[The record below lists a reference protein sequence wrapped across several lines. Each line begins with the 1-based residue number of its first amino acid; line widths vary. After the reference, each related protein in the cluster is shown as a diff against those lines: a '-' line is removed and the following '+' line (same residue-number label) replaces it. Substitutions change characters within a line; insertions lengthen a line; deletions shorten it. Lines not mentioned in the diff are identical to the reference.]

1 MSWANPSPSE
11 AAEMYSYYK
20 HKYEDAANQKR
31 ASERLESSY
40 VSQKNSAVSQ
50 LNAASSQRV
59 NLEKRLEGVE
69 KIIKMLEG
77 SGGWFTSSVPEAID
91 KAKSK
96 LKQADSSYR
105 SSIRVI
111 GGTTAASI
119 ETAFAIKSVEE
130 DPNSANALSEF
141 KKERT
146 RIEQA
151 ITELQSQINN
161 LSSLIS
167 SLTSSITACNQTQ
180 ASLQSAMN
188 SYAYDMN
195 HYHGF
200 MF

>member
-11 AAEMYSYYK
+11 AAEMYSYFK

-50 LNAASSQRV
+50 LNAANSQRV

-167 SLTSSITACNQTQ
+167 SLTSSINACNQTQ

>member
-105 SSIRVI
+105 RSIRVI

-167 SLTSSITACNQTQ
+167 SLTSSINACNQTQ

>member
-40 VSQKNSAVSQ
+40 VSRKNSTVSQ

-167 SLTSSITACNQTQ
+167 SLTSSINACNQTQ

>member
-105 SSIRVI
+105 SSTRVI

-167 SLTSSITACNQTQ
+167 SLTSSINACNQTQ

>member
-69 KIIKMLEG
+69 EIIKMLEG

-167 SLTSSITACNQTQ
+167 SLTSSINACNQTQ

>member
-11 AAEMYSYYK
+11 AAEMYSYFK

-40 VSQKNSAVSQ
+40 VSQKSSAVSQ
-50 LNAASSQRV
+50 LNAANSQRV

-77 SGGWFTSSVPEAID
+77 SGGWFTSSVPDAID

-119 ETAFAIKSVEE
+119 ESAFAIKTVEE
-130 DPNSANALSEF
+130 EPNSANALFEF

-167 SLTSSITACNQTQ
+167 SLTSSINACNQTQ

>member
-20 HKYEDAANQKR
+20 HKYEDAANQNR

-167 SLTSSITACNQTQ
+167 SLTSSINACNQTQ

>member
-11 AAEMYSYYK
+11 AAEMYSYFK

-50 LNAASSQRV
+50 LNAANSQRV

-77 SGGWFTSSVPEAID
+77 SGGWFTSSIPEAID

-105 SSIRVI
+105 SSIHVI
-111 GGTTAASI
+111 GGTTSASI
-119 ETAFAIKSVEE
+119 ESAFAIKTVEE

-167 SLTSSITACNQTQ
+167 SLTSSINACNQTQ

>member
-40 VSQKNSAVSQ
+40 VGQKNSAVSQ

-167 SLTSSITACNQTQ
+167 SLTSSINACNQTQ

>member
-40 VSQKNSAVSQ
+40 DSQKNSAVSQ

-161 LSSLIS
+161 LSGLIS
-167 SLTSSITACNQTQ
+167 SLTSSINACNQTQ

>member
-11 AAEMYSYYK
+11 AAEMYSYFK

-50 LNAASSQRV
+50 LNAANSQRV

-77 SGGWFTSSVPEAID
+77 SGGWFTSSIPEAID

-111 GGTTAASI
+111 GGTTSASI
-119 ETAFAIKSVEE
+119 ESAFAIKTVEE

-167 SLTSSITACNQTQ
+167 SLTSSINACNQTQ

>member
-50 LNAASSQRV
+50 LSAASSQRV

-167 SLTSSITACNQTQ
+167 SLTSSINACNQTQ

>member
-20 HKYEDAANQKR
+20 YKYEDAANQKR

-167 SLTSSITACNQTQ
+167 SLTSSINACNQTQ

>member
-20 HKYEDAANQKR
+20 HKYEDVANQKR

-40 VSQKNSAVSQ
+40 VSQKNSAISQ

-167 SLTSSITACNQTQ
+167 SLTSSINACNQTQ

-200 MF
+200 LF

>member
-31 ASERLESSY
+31 TSERLESSY

-59 NLEKRLEGVE
+59 NLEKRLEGIE

-111 GGTTAASI
+111 GGTTSASI
-119 ETAFAIKSVEE
+119 DSAFAIKTVEE

-167 SLTSSITACNQTQ
+167 SLTGSINACNQTQ

>member
-151 ITELQSQINN
+151 ITELQSKINN

-167 SLTSSITACNQTQ
+167 SLTSSINACNQTQ

>member
-141 KKERT
+141 KKERI

-167 SLTSSITACNQTQ
+167 SLTSSINACNQTQ

>member
-69 KIIKMLEG
+69 RIIKMLEG

-167 SLTSSITACNQTQ
+167 SLTSSINACNQTQ

>member
-69 KIIKMLEG
+69 KIIKMFEG

-167 SLTSSITACNQTQ
+167 SLTSSINACNQTQ

>member
-40 VSQKNSAVSQ
+40 VSRKNSTVSQ

-146 RIEQA
+146 RVEQA

-167 SLTSSITACNQTQ
+167 SLTSSINACNQTQ

>member
-11 AAEMYSYYK
+11 AAEMYSYFK

-119 ETAFAIKSVEE
+119 ESAFAIKTVEE
-130 DPNSANALSEF
+130 EPNSANALSEF

-167 SLTSSITACNQTQ
+167 SLTGSINACNQTQ

>member
-11 AAEMYSYYK
+11 AAEMYSYFK

-50 LNAASSQRV
+50 LNAANSQRV

-111 GGTTAASI
+111 GGTTSASI
-119 ETAFAIKSVEE
+119 ESAFAIKTVEE

-167 SLTSSITACNQTQ
+167 SLTGSINACNQTQ